1 MGDPVERAVVR
12 THNPRSEAPPFPST
26 CERNGQHTEKEGGLV
41 RTPPPEEACAIARA
55 HKRRSAQKAQE
66 ENGSSVA

>member
-1 MGDPVERAVVR
+1 MASHKFPASAFIKGRGIAFLNEGILM
-12 THNPRSEAPPFPST
+12 RSPGRRIGFA
-26 CERNGQHTEKEGGLV
+26 
-41 RTPPPEEACAIARA
+41 PPEEACAIARA